1 MGSHILDVLRQGIWA
16 SLTGGWFFDPHLSIF
31 INTFHLYI
39 WMLLLA
45 LPFILHLT
53 LSPTFI
59 VWTIYCAVIGVVFA
73 VLKFFNYRL
82 HHMFDTCEVIE
93 EVSDKTKR
101 EDVNTDGVIYS
112 IQPDRDLSQT
122 PVGIFKLGSTGE
134 AIEMTEMGTSAKT
147 EVSSSAE
154 TRTGETRGDNQ
165 SEHGRKRTSESGI
178 RRRSIREGKARVGK
192 ESLEAPLAE
201 MDRDEMEMRGVGAAN
216 RRLKHQ
222 HSHTDDEDEDTPS
235 DPDEEL
241 SVPNTIT
248 TKADV
253 EAEPSD
259 CQLSLPDDN
268 LPSPDVK
275 SPTGD
280 SLPSPDVKSPTGDSL
295 PSPDVKSSTDSKHS
309 CDGDLSEVTPKHING
324 PKVRK
329 PRRRR
334 REVVSRAKSA
344 VEKIHHSSESQHSV
358 DCAIHSRPSLSEQPK
373 LDSVI
378 NKDTGVSIVRPWS
391 DQTICRTKQMMENE
405 ITVIDL
411 EVMNNVAKAYRAKNA
426 GRSQTPCNIDTDSG
440 ISSQKEP
447 FKKLNPEYVCGF
459 GSRHSESVKSQ
470 SKFCKSSEEGENQMS
485 VSKSDSESILKQS
498 VCKDTH
504 ISREEAK
511 GVVSKSDTEDS
522 LHELRSKLDFKRN
535 AISEERTSSE
545 KVTPSKTSS
554 HPSIKLTSSAYISDT
569 SSDSDSDLSY
579 GEVFIPDKSKVK
591 ENLNEKSLKKTTFNK
606 VKKRSKPD
614 TNKPRPNSVEIIKSN
629 SFHGGN
635 SNAIHKTR
643 MKIHSSPT
651 LHSNTN
657 NTGDKLKDV
666 GFARVSKMLA
676 RAASEATGSARGSQS
691 HTPTGNSQQSSVIGL
706 DWLFSTDSDSSDSRS
721 HRGHDTDSVTTSS
734 NSLDDSF
741 YSNPDTQHTEY
752 SVPDHDTA
760 TFPGRTDLDPSS
772 NQVGQLSVC
781 ELERAVTTP
790 GSIDLDP
797 SFDPCSVHFDSSLD
811 HGSDLDKQERHLS
824 DIELDLTNHVDGKK
838 CTEGSVK
845 DKTENTEKNCNMN
858 MNKNGNSDSDIPGNE
873 AEGLKDDSGSEAEG
887 SELEGSEVSD
897 GEVELPLGSTE
908 SDSPGSLAT
917 DELETMRRQ
926 GAIPKHFNKPLPPIP
941 DQATKEDT
949 VDTKASSPASFDLS
963 DPEEFH
969 RKLIEILNEPLETS
983 TEQLKRFMAVM
994 ETKKNKSSS
1003 LRSKTEKEDKS
1014 VSAGET
1020 SLCLTGADNQ
1030 EEDEKKSNESKPV
1043 TPTEISSLLPDNK
1056 QSQRAGVNRLAR
1068 KPVKKRRQ
1076 GQNRP
1081 EKAGLPGVMVD
1092 DSSHIA
1098 ETHEDTTDGATHLF
1112 QDTDGNW
1119 YSYTFGESTTGV
1131 ATVLAD
1137 IKEVKKKSEDRWSSS
1152 SCESTSMVVLNEEQF
1167 PLDDLH
1173 MSHDLRLPGSVDI
1186 RPPRGILQAYV
1197 DQLLENG
1204 RRFDS
1209 SDDTDSK
1216 DTRSVDVPH
1225 TKHFYKFQLMPF
1237 LKKTFLKIYFDRLA
1251 LLALL
1256 DRNLSVIENV
1266 IAVLMAVLVGALGG
1280 LVLARDFYVDIPM
1293 FLFCFVLAGCQYSL
1307 VKSVQPD
1314 AASPMHGYNHLIV
1327 FSRPFYFCVCSV
1339 LMLVLDDAV
1348 KTTSPH
1354 TVYVYGLPFTTT
1366 TALALARDFLKVF
1379 LLCLPAV
1386 FTIGLLPQVNTFCM
1400 FVLEQIDTHM
1410 FGGNATVSLMSSV
1423 YCMCRSLLA
1432 AGFLFVICY
1441 LTLIQLGKNIV
1452 DEPDACKNPEFAQ
1465 TAAFSIY
1472 CAVLVAIS
1480 HHLSRSAADPS
1491 VKWQLLKDVM
1501 LGRRGGEQIPK
1512 SEGTTGDSEELE
1524 DPLPEKMKNCVSE
1537 RLQSDLLISI
1547 VIMIL
1552 SFAIHVS
1559 TVFIQPHLDV
1569 ILYLTVSG
1577 FGFLVHYMLPMLRK
1591 EMPFMCCSHPLLQ
1604 SEERNMYEANGPAKI
1619 MWFERV
1625 YIWFRFVERNAMYP
1639 LVVLC
1644 ALTRSVPDVVCK
1656 FGDYFGPL
1664 VLTVCSLKLLRFAF
1678 SNTPR
1683 QHMILAFTALFFKY
1697 DMRWASET
1705 MIIDYFFIS
1714 IIFMKFCD
1722 LYLKMKFIII
1732 YIAPW
1737 QITWGSALHAFAQ
1750 PFSVPHSAMLFLQA
1764 GVSAFFSTP
1773 LNPFL
1778 GSAIF
1783 FTSYVRPVKFWEKDY
1798 NTKRVDHSN
1807 TRLSQQLDRKN
1818 TGADDNNLNSI
1829 FYEHL
1834 TRSLQHSLCGDLL
1847 MGRWGNAEQG
1857 DIFIMASDSLNA
1869 LVHIIEM
1876 GNGVVTFQLRGLE
1889 FRGTY
1894 CQQREV
1900 EAITESV
1907 EDNEDFCCCHPGHLP
1922 HFLSLNAAFSQ
1933 RWLAWEVVV
1942 TKYVLEGYSISDNNA
1957 ASMVGVFDFRKV
1969 LIMYYVQ
1976 SIIYYTVRSPRLE
1989 QWLENPTILEALEI
2003 VADDDYCDV
2012 DLTFSVH
2019 VDDDYDSQNSGI
2031 SRKSF
2036 CSRHLDWIQYCT
2048 SRREKAV
2055 ECRRDSPLVS
2065 LCFALSLLGRRALG
2079 NASHNNASAS
2089 VEFFLYGLHALFKGD
2104 FRITSSRDEWVF
2116 ADMELLRRVVAP
2128 GVRMSLKL
2136 HQDHFLLSDAYETE
2150 EALYDAIS
2158 EYETNLVISHEA
2170 DPAWRNAVLSNTPSL
2185 LALRN
2190 VFDEGSDEYKIIM
2203 LNKRFLTFRIV
2214 KVNRECVRGLWAGQQ
2229 QELIYLRNRNPER
2242 GSIQNAKQ
2250 ALRNMINS
2258 SCDQPI
2264 GYPIYVSPLTTSYS
2278 STNEQYSS
2286 VVGGEF
2292 IIDNVQRFFK
2302 NAWQSLRQ
2310 HCGASCSSG
2319 SVAFGEGDIP
2329 YSCTHQAAAA
2339 VLGQGGR
2346 GCGPPTTPGSNPGD
2360 LALTTRGNRGSLI
2373 STSSSATGK
2382 PRTSLLANLIAEE
2395 EKKML
2400 SKDTVILNQRVK
2412 ITDVSCIFENINLG
2426 RRIDVQW
2433 PQMEWRNNGGVNAW
2447 GSWSPAVGMEGTVVH
2462 RWIPCHWDVVRRSH
2476 VDKTIL
2482 LVQIGDRYVPIGES
2496 GVTPVNVITEVC

>member
-93 EVSDKTKR
+93 E
-101 EDVNTDGVIYS
+101 
-112 IQPDRDLSQT
+112 PDRDLSQT

-165 SEHGRKRTSESGI
+165 SEHGRKRTSES
-178 RRRSIREGKARVGK
+178 GKARVGK

-522 LHELRSKLDFKRN
+522 LHELRR
-535 AISEERTSSE
+535 
-545 KVTPSKTSS
+545 
-554 HPSIKLTSSAYISDT
+554 
-569 SSDSDSDLSY
+569 
-579 GEVFIPDKSKVK
+579 
-591 ENLNEKSLKKTTFNK
+591 
-606 VKKRSKPD
+606 
-614 TNKPRPNSVEIIKSN
+614 
-629 SFHGGN
+629 
-635 SNAIHKTR
+635 
-643 MKIHSSPT
+643 
-651 LHSNTN
+651 
-657 NTGDKLKDV
+657 DKLKDV

-706 DWLFSTDSDSSDSRS
+706 DWLFSTDSDSS
-721 HRGHDTDSVTTSS
+721 
-734 NSLDDSF
+734 DDSF

-941 DQATKEDT
+941 DQATKED
-949 VDTKASSPASFDLS
+949 
-963 DPEEFH
+963 
-969 RKLIEILNEPLETS
+969 
-983 TEQLKRFMAVM
+983 
-994 ETKKNKSSS
+994 
-1003 LRSKTEKEDKS
+1003 KS

-1056 QSQRAGVNRLAR
+1056 Q
-1068 KPVKKRRQ
+1068 KRRQ

-1186 RPPRGILQAYV
+1186 RPPRGILQ
-1197 DQLLENG
+1197 
-1204 RRFDS
+1204 
-1209 SDDTDSK
+1209 
-1216 DTRSVDVPH
+1216 
-1225 TKHFYKFQLMPF
+1225 
-1237 LKKTFLKIYFDRLA
+1237 
-1251 LLALL
+1251 
-1256 DRNLSVIENV
+1256 
-1266 IAVLMAVLVGALGG
+1266 
-1280 LVLARDFYVDIPM
+1280 
-1293 FLFCFVLAGCQYSL
+1293 
-1307 VKSVQPD
+1307 
-1314 AASPMHGYNHLIV
+1314 
-1327 FSRPFYFCVCSV
+1327 
-1339 LMLVLDDAV
+1339 
-1348 KTTSPH
+1348 
-1354 TVYVYGLPFTTT
+1354 
-1366 TALALARDFLKVF
+1366 
-1379 LLCLPAV
+1379 
-1386 FTIGLLPQVNTFCM
+1386 
-1400 FVLEQIDTHM
+1400 
-1410 FGGNATVSLMSSV
+1410 
-1423 YCMCRSLLA
+1423 
-1432 AGFLFVICY
+1432 
-1441 LTLIQLGKNIV
+1441 
-1452 DEPDACKNPEFAQ
+1452 
-1465 TAAFSIY
+1465 
-1472 CAVLVAIS
+1472 VLVA
-1480 HHLSRSAADPS
+1480 
-1491 VKWQLLKDVM
+1491 
-1501 LGRRGGEQIPK
+1501 
-1512 SEGTTGDSEELE
+1512 
-1524 DPLPEKMKNCVSE
+1524 
-1537 RLQSDLLISI
+1537 
-1547 VIMIL
+1547 
-1552 SFAIHVS
+1552 FY
-1559 TVFIQPHLDV
+1559 VFV
-1569 ILYLTVSG
+1569 
-1577 FGFLVHYMLPMLRK
+1577 
-1591 EMPFMCCSHPLLQ
+1591 
-1604 SEERNMYEANGPAKI
+1604 
-1619 MWFERV
+1619 
-1625 YIWFRFVERNAMYP
+1625 
-1639 LVVLC
+1639 
-1644 ALTRSVPDVVCK
+1644 
-1656 FGDYFGPL
+1656 
-1664 VLTVCSLKLLRFAF
+1664 
-1678 SNTPR
+1678 
-1683 QHMILAFTALFFKY
+1683 
-1697 DMRWASET
+1697 
-1705 MIIDYFFIS
+1705 
-1714 IIFMKFCD
+1714 
-1722 LYLKMKFIII
+1722 
-1732 YIAPW
+1732 
-1737 QITWGSALHAFAQ
+1737 
-1750 PFSVPHSAMLFLQA
+1750 
-1764 GVSAFFSTP
+1764 
-1773 LNPFL
+1773 
-1778 GSAIF
+1778 
-1783 FTSYVRPVKFWEKDY
+1783 
-1798 NTKRVDHSN
+1798 
-1807 TRLSQQLDRKN
+1807 
-1818 TGADDNNLNSI
+1818 
-1829 FYEHL
+1829 
-1834 TRSLQHSLCGDLL
+1834 
-1847 MGRWGNAEQG
+1847 
-1857 DIFIMASDSLNA
+1857 
-1869 LVHIIEM
+1869 
-1876 GNGVVTFQLRGLE
+1876 
-1889 FRGTY
+1889 
-1894 CQQREV
+1894 
-1900 EAITESV
+1900 
-1907 EDNEDFCCCHPGHLP
+1907 
-1922 HFLSLNAAFSQ
+1922 
-1933 RWLAWEVVV
+1933 
-1942 TKYVLEGYSISDNNA
+1942 
-1957 ASMVGVFDFRKV
+1957 
-1969 LIMYYVQ
+1969 
-1976 SIIYYTVRSPRLE
+1976 
-1989 QWLENPTILEALEI
+1989 
-2003 VADDDYCDV
+2003 
-2012 DLTFSVH
+2012 
-2019 VDDDYDSQNSGI
+2019 
-2031 SRKSF
+2031 
-2036 CSRHLDWIQYCT
+2036 
-2048 SRREKAV
+2048 
-2055 ECRRDSPLVS
+2055 
-2065 LCFALSLLGRRALG
+2065 
-2079 NASHNNASAS
+2079 
-2089 VEFFLYGLHALFKGD
+2089 
-2104 FRITSSRDEWVF
+2104 
-2116 ADMELLRRVVAP
+2116 
-2128 GVRMSLKL
+2128 
-2136 HQDHFLLSDAYETE
+2136 
-2150 EALYDAIS
+2150 ALY
-2158 EYETNLVISHEA
+2158 
-2170 DPAWRNAVLSNTPSL
+2170 
-2185 LALRN
+2185 
-2190 VFDEGSDEYKIIM
+2190 
-2203 LNKRFLTFRIV
+2203 
-2214 KVNRECVRGLWAGQQ
+2214 
-2229 QELIYLRNRNPER
+2229 
-2242 GSIQNAKQ
+2242 
-2250 ALRNMINS
+2250 
-2258 SCDQPI
+2258 
-2264 GYPIYVSPLTTSYS
+2264 
-2278 STNEQYSS
+2278 
-2286 VVGGEF
+2286 
-2292 IIDNVQRFFK
+2292 
-2302 NAWQSLRQ
+2302 
-2310 HCGASCSSG
+2310 
-2319 SVAFGEGDIP
+2319 
-2329 YSCTHQAAAA
+2329 
-2339 VLGQGGR
+2339 
-2346 GCGPPTTPGSNPGD
+2346 
-2360 LALTTRGNRGSLI
+2360 
-2373 STSSSATGK
+2373 
-2382 PRTSLLANLIAEE
+2382 
-2395 EKKML
+2395 
-2400 SKDTVILNQRVK
+2400 
-2412 ITDVSCIFENINLG
+2412 
-2426 RRIDVQW
+2426 
-2433 PQMEWRNNGGVNAW
+2433 
-2447 GSWSPAVGMEGTVVH
+2447 
-2462 RWIPCHWDVVRRSH
+2462 
-2476 VDKTIL
+2476 
-2482 LVQIGDRYVPIGES
+2482 
-2496 GVTPVNVITEVC
+2496 